1 MADMSEKRIAVVE
14 IPPAIVHPAVEP
26 RPIAYV
32 VSLSP
37 GETPTNYNVSKGI
50 RGDDL
55 EVSSDLGLKT
65 DASIEEIIKA
75 AEHEERYSVPGS
87 ESGEDQDDYIV
98 ECWHRRDRLW
108 VIYSNYR
115 PTERPD
121 SENTWDNY
129 FNPHSEGGCN
139 LPDDS
144 CQSCLMAAVF
154 SYTGLNYGMTS
165 TESALE
171 KIKSFADY
179 WIWEHGQ
186 LEP

>member
-1 MADMSEKRIAVVE
+1 MSGKRTAVVE

-37 GETPTNYNVSKGI
+37 GETPISYNVSNGI

-55 EVSSDLGLKT
+55 GVDSDLGLKT

-75 AEHEERYSVPGS
+75 AEHEMRHSVPGP
-87 ESGEDQDDYIV
+87 ESGENQDDYIV

-108 VIYSNYR
+108 VVYTHHR
-115 PTERPD
+115 PTGSFD
-121 SENTWDNY
+121 SEDSWDNY
-129 FNPHSEGGCN
+129 FGPHREGGCGF
-139 LPDDS
+139 PDDP

-154 SYTGLNYGMTS
+154 SYTGLFYGMTS
-165 TESALE
+165 RQSALE
-171 KIKSFADY
+171 KIKSFVDY
-179 WIWEHGQ
+179 WIWEHGE